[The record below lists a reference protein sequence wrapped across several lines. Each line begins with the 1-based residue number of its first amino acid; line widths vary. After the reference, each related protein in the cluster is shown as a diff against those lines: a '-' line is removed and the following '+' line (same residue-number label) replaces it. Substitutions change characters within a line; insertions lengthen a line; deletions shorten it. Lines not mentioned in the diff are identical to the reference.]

1 MTLVDTNVLIEIL
14 KGNDRA
20 VAETEAL
27 PTPHAVSSVSAMEL
41 FYGAR
46 DKAEQ
51 RQIERFLSLFEVV
64 HMSEGISIKALDLV
78 KHYAKSH
85 GLDIPDSLIAATAI
99 INGCALKTYNR
110 KDFQFISE
118 LVLV

>member
-14 KGNDRA
+14 KGNYRA
-20 VAETEAL
+20 VAESEAL
-27 PTPHAVSSVSAMEL
+27 PTPHAVSSISAMEL

-51 RQIERFLSLFEVV
+51 RQIERFLALFDVV
-64 HMSEGISIKALDLV
+64 HMNEDISLKALALV
-78 KHYAKSH
+78 KRYAKSH

-99 INGCALKTYNR
+99 VNDCALKTYNR
-110 KDFQFISE
+110 KDFKFISE

>member
-1 MTLVDTNVLIEIL
+1 MTLVDTNVLIDIL

-20 VAETEAL
+20 VAESEAL
-27 PTPHAVSSVSAMEL
+27 PTPHAVSSISAMEL

-51 RQIERFLSLFEVV
+51 RQIERFLALFDVV
-64 HMSEGISIKALDLV
+64 HMNEDISLKALALV
-78 KHYAKSH
+78 KRYAKSH

-99 INGCALKTYNR
+99 VNDCALKTYNR
-110 KDFQFISE
+110 KDFKFISE